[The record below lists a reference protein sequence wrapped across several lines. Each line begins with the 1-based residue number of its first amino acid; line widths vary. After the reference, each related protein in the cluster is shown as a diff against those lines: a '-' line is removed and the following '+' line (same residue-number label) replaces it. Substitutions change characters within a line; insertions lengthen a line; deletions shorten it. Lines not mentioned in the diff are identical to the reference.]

1 MSRQFIPSEGHFE
14 RQTLAAAFSEWLC
27 SHDVDQFVTL
37 TFNREWTLTPVRH
50 QYRNLL
56 AHLDRQFLGRRWCR
70 RTSNERTFAIAI
82 AENRLSNI
90 HLHALM
96 RLPEAGRRLSQPWQ
110 AHTIRTHW
118 SKLQSAGSCDVQA
131 IYDLA
136 GVSRY
141 VSKQLSRP
149 GYFDDGMIISSEF
162 HNNS

>member
-27 SHDVDQFVTL
+27 VLDVDQFVTL
-37 TFNREWTLTPVRH
+37 TFNREWTLNPVRH

-56 AHLDRQFLGRRWCR
+56 ASLDRQFLGRRWCR
-70 RTSNERTFAIAI
+70 RSSYERTFAIAV
-82 AENRLSNI
+82 AENRSSNL

-110 AHTIRTHW
+110 AHTIRAHW
-118 SKLQSAGSCDVQA
+118 SKLQPAGSCDVQA